1 MSNELINKSLDEL
14 LYFHFETFSED
25 YSPVEYDE
33 KITTL
38 MENVI
43 AEIDRNIFNCN
54 SLFATLNYI
63 SSTLKRIE
71 VYNNNSFLF
80 YEELEHLFCF
90 NYEYEN
96 LQEKVGG
103 DYFEFEVVESNKL
116 RCSKRSLAF
125 RKAYYYYLNVQA
137 FDILSSH
144 LYDILGRYNVNNEIA
159 FDFYSLEEYE
169 NYYNLNKLIHITLRQ
184 CGNNYPSFLKEFFE
198 NQAPVFFIQIKNS
211 YFSRD
216 AKKIKELLKSMS
228 NNPKTIKILRS
239 FAVQIENS
247 KFLDKK
253 IMIEKYYNN
262 ENYIKSGIK
271 ELLNMCERDGYDY
284 AYNSMDPNLLILM
297 TNKMDFD
304 NFFKDKNVDLTTYE
318 KKREEYIN
326 LFKYEIISDFYKLIK
341 KHLDEFD
348 KEILLDKN
356 PEITIQ
362 QTSNNKIVNLHEL
375 KSGSEDSTIDNKVD
389 DYNIYFKKDG
399 LAKFEKC
406 YIKFKDKKEITAY
419 FSSIY
424 RLMHEKKLFSPFVK
438 NNVFM
443 DFLRE
448 YSNKKI
454 DIDQL
459 KTKDNISAH
468 TLGDVLDELK
478 D

>member
-14 LYFHFETFSED
+14 LYFHYETFSED

-43 AEIDRNIFNCN
+43 DEIDRNIFNCN

-80 YEELEHLFCF
+80 YEELEHIFCF

-96 LQEKVGG
+96 LQEKGGG

-125 RKAYYYYLNVQA
+125 RRAYYYYLNDHV
-137 FDILSSH
+137 FHVLRSH

-169 NYYNLNKLIHITLRQ
+169 NYYNLNQLIHITLRQ
-184 CGNNYPSFLKEFFE
+184 CGNNYPSFLKEFFK
-198 NQAPVFFIQIKNS
+198 NQAPIFFIYIKNS

-216 AKKIKELLKSMS
+216 SKKIKELLKSMN

-284 AYNSMDPNLLILM
+284 AYNSMDPNLLMLM
-297 TNKMDFD
+297 TNKIDFD

-326 LFKYEIISDFYKLIK
+326 LFKYEIISNFYKLIQSYI
-341 KHLDEFD
+341 LSNNSDETIEQTTQIVKPTNELVSTAVSVAQSRYDDYSYIFNKSGFELFEKLFEVYKSRVNAPTYFNIIFKILKGKYIYTTISGEVYKSFLED
-348 KEILLDKN
+348 YSGSKGKEIKISNIKN
-356 PEITIQ
+356 LE
-362 QTSNNKIVNLHEL
+362 KIN
-375 KSGSEDSTIDNKVD
+375 
-389 DYNIYFKKDG
+389 
-399 LAKFEKC
+399 
-406 YIKFKDKKEITAY
+406 KDKIEEI
-419 FSSIY
+419 
-424 RLMHEKKLFSPFVK
+424 RM
-438 NNVFM
+438 
-443 DFLRE
+443 
-448 YSNKKI
+448 KI
-454 DIDQL
+454 DSIKL
-459 KTKDNISAH
+459 E
-468 TLGDVLDELK
+468 V
-478 D
+478 